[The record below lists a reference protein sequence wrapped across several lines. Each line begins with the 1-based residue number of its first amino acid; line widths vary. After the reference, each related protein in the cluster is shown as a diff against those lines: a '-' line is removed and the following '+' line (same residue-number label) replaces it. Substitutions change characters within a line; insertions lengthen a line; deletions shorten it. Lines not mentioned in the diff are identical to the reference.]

1 MARLVVLRWR
11 DIPAEVVAET
21 GRGRNRVSAK
31 VELPKRFI
39 AAIDAAAMRGDSHD
53 EEAYLEGWNKAEP
66 VDCGDDLEAEAATF
80 AAKIEAD
87 YPAERLRDL
96 IANGG
101 REA

>member
-21 GRGRNRVSAK
+21 GRGRNRTSAK

-53 EEAYLEGWNKAEP
+53 EAAYLEGWNKADP
-66 VDCGDDLEAEAATF
+66 VECGDDLEAEATAL
-80 AAKIEAD
+80 AAKLDAD
-87 YPAERLRDL
+87 YPADRLRDL
-96 IANGG
+96 IANAG
-101 REA
+101 REG